1 MTFEAL
7 RCFCAVAE
15 EGSFR
20 AAARRLARS
29 QPAVSQQIRALE
41 DELGQRLLDR
51 RRHVLTPAGELLYE
65 RGRRVVHDVAG
76 IAREV
81 ADLAERPDVELR
93 VGTSDT
99 VALYMLPACVR
110 AFTRRNPNT
119 RLVIVNRSSLAL
131 GDQVLRGELD
141 MAVVT
146 LPASKD
152 AFESQEL
159 FVQEFAAVVPADHPL
174 ARKRRVNLRYL
185 KSEPFLMLDAATR
198 TGTALVRHFEK
209 AGFEP
214 QAVLDSGSFEVIKR
228 YVSEGIGVSIL
239 PRAVV
244 TGRDEGV
251 ACLDVPGLPA
261 LPIGAIWRRGGY
273 MSRSARLFLELLQT
287 PGILPEASPQ

>member
-1 MTFEAL
+1 MTLEAL
-7 RCFCAVAE
+7 RCLCAVAE

-51 RRHVLTPAGELLYE
+51 RRHALTPAGELLYE

-99 VALYMLPACVR
+99 VALYILPACVR
-110 AFTRRNPNT
+110 TFTQRHPNT
-119 RLVIVNRSSLAL
+119 RLVIVNRSSQAL

-146 LPASKD
+146 LPASTE

-174 ARKRRVNLRYL
+174 ARGRRASLEHLQR
-185 KSEPFLMLDAATR
+185 EPFLMLDAATR
-198 TGTALVRHFEK
+198 TGTALMRHFEK

-244 TGRDEGV
+244 SERDEGI
-251 ACLDVPGLPA
+251 ACLNVPALPA
-261 LPIGAIWRRGGY
+261 IPIGAIWRRGGY
-273 MSRSARLFLELLQT
+273 MSRSAQAFLELLRT
-287 PGILPEASPQ
+287 PGILPKAHPK